1 MSLDAERVGPRRRLR
16 SILAGHADEE
26 MARAFATYHTELAA
40 LLGDPAAT
48 MLSKRGQDA
57 LVRIRERTLATRSA
71 IAKVQPRIHEA
82 DVLLRALASCSE
94 RSPRVRGQPTRAAGA
109 TRPLGTAT
117 SRGTSSASGAWF
129 AWIAA
134 ERSDGRHWTSSSR
147 AGATRS

>member
-82 DVLLRALASCSE
+82 DVLLRALASYSGGLRDMRAAL
-94 RSPRVRGQPTRAAGA
+94 RSP
-109 TRPLGTAT
+109 LTAEV
-117 SRGTSSASGAWF
+117 
-129 AWIAA
+129 A
-134 ERSDGRHWTSSSR
+134 ERVDGAARVLQ
-147 AGATRS
+147 RSGRTIEQTFEELRS